1 MLASLD
7 KISLLWNLAAI
18 ALTILV
24 IVKTNQLSNIA
35 FKIMFDLSLGGSGL
49 TIFEQTILLVALI
62 FSLLFCGYTAVYT
75 FGVTDFDRYSRVK
88 YKVSCASIL
97 ATKRILIIIV
107 FVIYCLVFGRSLLC
121 TNL

>member
-18 ALTILV
+18 ALAIHV

-35 FKIMFDLSLGGSGL
+35 FKLMFDLSLAGSGL
-49 TIFEQTILLVALI
+49 TIFGQTILLVALI
-62 FSLLFCGYTAVYT
+62 FSLLFCGYTTVYT
-75 FGVTDFDRYSRVK
+75 FVVADFDRYLRVK
-88 YKVSCASIL
+88 YKVSCSSIL
-97 ATKRILIIIV
+97 ATKRTLIIIV
-107 FVIYCLVFGRSLLC
+107 FVTYCLAFGRSLLC

>member
-18 ALTILV
+18 ALAIHV

-35 FKIMFDLSLGGSGL
+35 FKLMFDLSLAGSGL
-49 TIFEQTILLVALI
+49 TIFGQTILLVALI
-62 FSLLFCGYTAVYT
+62 FSLCGYTIVYT
-75 FGVTDFDRYSRVK
+75 FGVADFDRYLRVK
-88 YKVSCASIL
+88 YKVSCSSIL
-97 ATKRILIIIV
+97 ATKRTLIIIV
-107 FVIYCLVFGRSLLC
+107 FVTYCLAFGRSLLC